1 MQFITGIIISFVAIT
16 FSIFH
21 LKQDFSNY
29 VDPVG
34 VIVVLGGTLA
44 VATIIFPWQDLEEI
58 KLAVRVLFRGTS
70 IDLKVLNR
78 HCFNLIQSA
87 LEGQP
92 KFDLEKAE
100 TLAHRTL
107 QDGAELIQLGF
118 PTEKIRS
125 ILEERIFQSC
135 ERKIKIANVVR
146 SLSKYPPAFGLVGTV
161 LGLMSLMRSI
171 SEGASSTETGLRMA
185 VALVA
190 TLYGLLVA
198 NLVINPAGE
207 NLLKRALEEKKASE
221 LAHQAVI
228 LASLRTNLLE
238 SQETL
243 NSFVPKRDRLNLF
256 SDGIEGTGPTLEEAS

>member
-1 MQFITGIIISFVAIT
+1 MQFISGIIIAFIAIT

-44 VATIIFPWQDLEEI
+44 VATIIFPWHDFEE
-58 KLAVRVLFRGTS
+58 VRAALRTLFSGNS
-70 IDLKVLNR
+70 IDLKLLNKD
-78 HCFNLIQSA
+78 CFSLIQSA
-87 LEGQP
+87 LAGQP
-92 KFDLEKAE
+92 RFEAEKTE
-100 TLAHRTL
+100 TIAHRTL

-118 PTEKIRS
+118 QTQKIGS

-135 ERKIKIANVVR
+135 ERKMKVANAVR

-198 NLVINPAGE
+198 NLVLNPAGE

-221 LAHQAVI
+221 LAQQAVI
-228 LASLRTNLLE
+228 LASMRTNLLE

-243 NSFVPKRDRLNLF
+243 NSFVPKQDRLNLF
-256 SDGIEGTGPTLEEAS
+256 SDQVDAPRSSMEEAS